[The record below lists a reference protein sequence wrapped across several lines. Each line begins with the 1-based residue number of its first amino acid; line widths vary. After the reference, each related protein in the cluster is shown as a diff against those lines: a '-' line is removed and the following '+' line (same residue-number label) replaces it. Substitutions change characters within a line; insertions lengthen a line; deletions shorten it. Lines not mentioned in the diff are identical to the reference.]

1 MVVQILLRWFE
12 WNTWAHTLESWECLI
27 HFLVRSFMLNPC
39 VLNVLPYLYLWEAKI
54 GISWLSRIL
63 NALYALFASK
73 LDTLDETL
81 ENVFYMVIVLIS
93 HLGLSVFR
101 LLDFVLVS
109 MLDFPLWTLRAYFW
123 FCMRTCKKLS
133 VGEFDK

>member
-1 MVVQILLRWFE
+1 M
-12 WNTWAHTLESWECLI
+12 
-27 HFLVRSFMLNPC
+27 
-39 VLNVLPYLYLWEAKI
+39 
-54 GISWLSRIL
+54 
-63 NALYALFASK
+63 YALFASK

-109 MLDFPLWTLRAYFW
+109 MLDFPL
-123 FCMRTCKKLS
+123 
-133 VGEFDK
+133 